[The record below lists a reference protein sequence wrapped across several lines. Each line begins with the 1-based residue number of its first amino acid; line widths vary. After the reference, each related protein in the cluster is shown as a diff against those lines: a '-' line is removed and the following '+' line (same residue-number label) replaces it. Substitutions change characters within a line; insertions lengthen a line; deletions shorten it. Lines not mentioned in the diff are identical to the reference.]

1 MMKFTLRIAII
12 LLALLALAA
21 PAAAQIACPGTLPSR
36 LAAGQQGRVTP
47 GAPNRVRDLPTTAG
61 TRIGEIPGGA
71 VFTVLEGPTCADGYA
86 WWRVNYD
93 GLVGWTAEAGLEY
106 WLEPMPLTIPG
117 ANVPIMIDFQGVRFV
132 MDSALATSVTAQ
144 VLPEVIHA
152 FGYPRRVEFTFADWG
167 VDDLNATITI
177 FAVADLVRL
186 DRGAQ
191 ADLDRLAGLLESGIS
206 QGILDEDPLD
216 YNLPVMAAQP
226 YQARPQIVPFTNGAG
241 IRYLTQ
247 FAQDLAGPT
256 RTSTRY
262 IFQGL
267 TSDGQMFISADLPVE
282 IDLYPEFFDYGGLDY
297 DDFAA
302 NYPEYLQQVVAD
314 MNAHPPEAF
323 NPALERIDALFASM
337 TVAEVPGQSVT
348 YDGVSFFLAEA
359 VAQQSEGAFV
369 SQFQAQSGD
378 DSGLFA
384 VAVDHLRFIF
394 EGFNSAA
401 YFRELRVYPTAAF
414 EDAIGLSLDS
424 LRDTLTSQSQSP
436 SIPYGVPLVNAARV
450 FEAQPALVS
459 FQNGLGVRYLAH
471 FSQGFMPV
479 DLTYV
484 FLGLTSDDAY
494 FVQALFTVDSP
505 LLAAPQLQAYLRL
518 DADSFVDQY
527 ENYLTEVI
535 NLISSAADTSF
546 SPTLTEVDALIST
559 LLVEPQILGP

>member
-1 MMKFTLRIAII
+1 MMKYMFRIAII
-12 LLALLALAA
+12 LLALMALAA
-21 PAAAQIACPGTLPSR
+21 PTAAQLTCPGALPSR

-47 GAPNRVRDLPTTAG
+47 GSPNRMRDVPTTAG

-86 WWRVNYD
+86 WWRVNYG

-106 WLEPMPLTIPG
+106 WLEPMSLTMPG
-117 ANVPIMIDFQGVRFV
+117 TDVPIMIDFQGVRFV

-152 FGYPRRVEFTFADWG
+152 FGYPRRVEFTFTDWG
-167 VDDLNATITI
+167 TDDLNATITV
-177 FAVADLVRL
+177 FAVEDYLRL
-186 DRGAQ
+186 DDGAQ

-206 QGILDEDPLD
+206 QDILDDDPLD
-216 YNLPVMAAQP
+216 YHLPVMAAQP
-226 YQARPQIVPFTNGAG
+226 YQARPQLVPFTNGAG

-267 TSDGQMFISADLPVE
+267 TSDGQMFISANLPVE
-282 IDLYPEFFDYGGLDY
+282 IDLYPDVFDYNGLDY
-297 DDFAA
+297 TAFAA
-302 NYPEYLQQVVAD
+302 TYPDYLQQVVVD

-337 TVAEVPGQSVT
+337 TVAEVPGQSVM
-348 YDGVSFFLAEA
+348 YDGVSFFLGEA
-359 VAQQSEGAFV
+359 IAQQSEGAFV

-378 DSGLFA
+378 DSGLFP
-384 VAVDHLRFIF
+384 VAVDHLRFTF
-394 EGFNSAA
+394 ESFNSAA

-424 LRDTLTSQSQSP
+424 LRDTLTSQTQVP
-436 SIPYGVPLVNAARV
+436 SIPYGIPLVNAARV

-459 FQNGLGVRYLAH
+459 FQNGLGIRYLAH

-527 ENYLTEVI
+527 ENYLNDVI
-535 NLISSAADTSF
+535 SLVSGAADTSF
-546 SPTLTEVDALIST
+546 SPALTEMDALIST
-559 LLVEPQILGP
+559 LRVEPQILEP